1 MGTGLRRCDE
11 TGKQAGMTEE
21 VVISAQGLTKR
32 YGATVAVDH
41 IDLDVRAG
49 EIVGILGP
57 NGSGK
62 TTTILMLL
70 GLTEPTEG
78 RAEVAGFDPLRDP
91 LEVKRRVG
99 YLPDSVGFYDGLS
112 ARDNLAYTGRLAGL
126 SRREIDQRFTEAL
139 ARVGLPD
146 VGRDRVATFSR
157 GMRQRL
163 GLAEVLMKRPSIA
176 ILDEPTATL
185 DPHST
190 QEFLTMIRGLKADGT
205 TVLLS
210 SHHLDQVQSVCD
222 RVALFSRGRIAL
234 SGTVPDLARQ
244 VLGGGFVVD
253 VEARGSGVADWL
265 RQLPG
270 VVRVQ
275 PLAAGV
281 YRVDCARDLRAEIAT
296 ALAASAALL
305 GLRFAEPSLNEVYTR
320 YFAEVPDAA

>member
-1 MGTGLRRCDE
+1 M
-11 TGKQAGMTEE
+11 AEE
-21 VVISAQGLTKR
+21 VVIRADGLTKR
-32 YGATVAVDH
+32 YGSTVAVDH
-41 IDLDVRAG
+41 IDFDVHEG

-78 RAEVAGFDPLRDP
+78 RAEVAGFDPLREP

-99 YLPDSVGFYDGLS
+99 YLPDTVGFYDGLS

-126 SRREIDQRFTEAL
+126 SRHEIDQRFADAL
-139 ARVGLPD
+139 AQVGLPD
-146 VGRDRVATFSR
+146 VGRERVSTFSR

-190 QEFLTMIRGLKADGT
+190 QEFLAMIRRLKADGIA
-205 TVLLS
+205 VLLS

-222 RVALFSRGRIAL
+222 RVALFNQGRIAL
-234 SGTVPDLARQ
+234 SGSVTELAQR
-244 VLGGGFVVD
+244 VLGGGYVID
-253 VEARGSGVADWL
+253 VEARGAGIGNQFAAV
-265 RQLPG
+265 PG

-275 PLAAGV
+275 VLGPDL
-281 YRVDCARDLRAEIAT
+281 YRVDCDRDLRAEIARR
-296 ALAASAALL
+296 LASSLELL
-305 GLRFAEPSLNEVYTR
+305 GIRFAEPSLNEVYSR
-320 YFAEVPDAA
+320 YFDEVRRAA

>member
-1 MGTGLRRCDE
+1 MPG
-11 TGKQAGMTEE
+11 E
-21 VVISAQGLTKR
+21 VVIRAKELTKR
-32 YGATVAVDH
+32 YATTLAVDH
-41 IDLDVRAG
+41 VDFEVRSG

-70 GLTEPTEG
+70 GLSEPSEG
-78 RAEVAGFDPLRDP
+78 RAEVAGFDPLREP

-126 SRREIDQRFTEAL
+126 SRREIDERFAEAM

-146 VGRDRVATFSR
+146 VGLERVGTFSR

-163 GLAEVLMKRPSIA
+163 GLAEILMKRPGIA

-190 QEFLTMIRGLKADGT
+190 QEFLGMIRALKNDGT
-205 TVLLS
+205 AVLLS

-222 RVALFSRGRIAL
+222 RVALFNQGRIAL
-234 SGTVPDLARQ
+234 AGSVTDLAQR
-244 VLGGGFVVD
+244 VLGGGHVIDIEV
-253 VEARGSGVADWL
+253 RGVGVRDRL
-265 RQLPG
+265 TGMPG

-275 PLAAGV
+275 VMGPQL
-281 YRVDCARDLRAEIAT
+281 YRVDCERDLRPDIARL
-296 ALAASAALL
+296 LAPSSELT
-305 GLRFAEPSLNEVYTR
+305 GIRFAEPSLNEVYTR
-320 YFAEVPDAA
+320 YFDEARHAA

>member
-1 MGTGLRRCDE
+1 M
-11 TGKQAGMTEE
+11 AGEIVIRAEE
-21 VVISAQGLTKR
+21 LTKR
-32 YGATVAVDH
+32 YGATLAVDH
-41 IDLDVRAG
+41 INFEVHSG

-78 RAEVAGFDPLRDP
+78 HAEVAGYNPLREP

-126 SRREIDQRFTEAL
+126 SRDEIDQRFTEAL

-146 VGRDRVATFSR
+146 VVRERVGTFSR

-163 GLAEVLMKRPSIA
+163 GLAELLMKRPSIA

-190 QEFLTMIRGLKADGT
+190 QEFLSMIRSLKDDGT
-205 TVLLS
+205 AVLLS

-222 RVALFSRGRIAL
+222 RVALFNHGRIAL
-234 SGTVPDLARQ
+234 SGSVTDLAQR
-244 VLGGGFVVD
+244 VLGGGHVID
-253 VEARGSGVADWL
+253 VEVRGAAIRERLAGM
-265 RQLPG
+265 PG

-275 PLAAGV
+275 VLGPEL
-281 YRVDCARDLRAEIAT
+281 YRVDCERDLRPQVT
-296 ALAASAALL
+296 RLLAPSCELT
-305 GLRFAEPSLNEVYTR
+305 GIRFAEPSLNEVYTR
-320 YFAEVPDAA
+320 YFDELRCAA

>member
-1 MGTGLRRCDE
+1 M
-11 TGKQAGMTEE
+11 AE

-112 ARDNLAYTGRLAGL
+112 ARDNLAYTARLAGL
-126 SRREIDQRFTEAL
+126 TRDEIDVRFEAAL
-139 ARVGLPD
+139 ARVGLSD
-146 VGRDRVATFSR
+146 VGRKRVGTVSQ

-163 GLAEVLMKRPSIA
+163 GGARVLM
-176 ILDEPTATL
+176 
-185 DPHST
+185 
-190 QEFLTMIRGLKADGT
+190 
-205 TVLLS
+205 
-210 SHHLDQVQSVCD
+210 
-222 RVALFSRGRIAL
+222 
-234 SGTVPDLARQ
+234 
-244 VLGGGFVVD
+244 
-253 VEARGSGVADWL
+253 
-265 RQLPG
+265 
-270 VVRVQ
+270 
-275 PLAAGV
+275 
-281 YRVDCARDLRAEIAT
+281 
-296 ALAASAALL
+296 
-305 GLRFAEPSLNEVYTR
+305 
-320 YFAEVPDAA
+320 

>member
-1 MGTGLRRCDE
+1 MSS
-11 TGKQAGMTEE
+11 E
-21 VVISAQGLTKR
+21 VVIRAEELTKR
-32 YGATVAVDH
+32 YATTLAVDH
-41 IDLDVRAG
+41 VDFEVRSG

-70 GLTEPTEG
+70 GLTEPSEG
-78 RAEVAGFDPLRDP
+78 RAEVAGFDPLRQP

-126 SRREIDQRFTEAL
+126 SRREIDERFAEAM

-146 VGRDRVATFSR
+146 VGLERVGTFSR

-163 GLAEVLMKRPSIA
+163 GLAEILMKRPGIA

-190 QEFLTMIRGLKADGT
+190 QEFLGMIRALKNDGT
-205 TVLLS
+205 AVLLS

-222 RVALFSRGRIAL
+222 RVALFNQGRIAL
-234 SGTVPDLARQ
+234 AGSVTDLAQR
-244 VLGGGFVVD
+244 VLGGGHVIDIEV
-253 VEARGSGVADWL
+253 RGVGVRDRL
-265 RQLPG
+265 TGMPG

-275 PLAAGV
+275 VMGPQL
-281 YRVDCARDLRAEIAT
+281 YRVDCERDLRPDIARL
-296 ALAASAALL
+296 LAPSSELT
-305 GLRFAEPSLNEVYTR
+305 GIRFAEPSLNEVYTR
-320 YFAEVPDAA
+320 YFDEARHAA

>member
-1 MGTGLRRCDE
+1 M
-11 TGKQAGMTEE
+11 AGE
-21 VVISAQGLTKR
+21 VVIRARELTKR

-41 IDLDVRAG
+41 IDLEVGAG

-99 YLPDSVGFYDGLS
+99 YLPDQVGFYDGLS

-126 SRREIDQRFTEAL
+126 PRAEIDDRFAAAME
-139 ARVGLPD
+139 RVGVGE
-146 VGRDRVATFSR
+146 VGRARGRTFAP

-163 GLAEVLMKRPSIA
+163 GLAEVLMKRPSVA
-176 ILDEPTATL
+176 ILDEPTTAL

-190 QEFLTMIRGLKADGT
+190 QEFLEMIRALKADGT
-205 TVLLS
+205 AVLLS

-222 RVALFSRGRIAL
+222 RVALFNRGRIAL
-234 SGTVPDLARQ
+234 AGTVTDLAGR
-244 VLGGGFVVD
+244 VLGGGHVID
-253 VEARGSGVADWL
+253 VEARGPGVAERL
-265 RQLPG
+265 ATIPG

-275 PLAAGV
+275 ALGARQDSGR
-281 YRVDCARDLRAEIAT
+281 YRVDCQRDLRAEISRR
-296 ALAASAALL
+296 LASEVELVGINFAA
-305 GLRFAEPSLNEVYTR
+305 PSLNEVYNR
-320 YFAEVPDAA
+320 YFEEAR